1 MADIS
6 VYALIGRAGT
16 GKTRLAI
23 EFCRAIDNDPTA
35 NGEWVAGF
43 LSPTDLNTVVETLA
57 THNFA
62 WERQTLLVVDY
73 AAQCYEALARWLDR
87 LALTKLDTRLRFLLL
102 DREAPEAFGWWHD
115 LTVLAPPSRR
125 YLFHTPRPRQL
136 PDLSDLEERR
146 MLMTEA
152 LQAARE
158 LRPAA
163 SGSTSIP
170 PCGTDVDFDHRL
182 AQAQFGNPLNLVMA
196 GVIALDRGPQA
207 ALALRRLDAARQI
220 ARRELRRLADLARS
234 RQIGEDTIRH
244 VVAFNGLAGG
254 LPIADLL
261 KTVADE
267 LTASH
272 RSTDHLG
279 ELLTMLQQELPP
291 LSDAGQQPR
300 LATIQPDLIGEAA
313 IVEAFTGGPSREA
326 EAVEVIHRAYRL
338 TGAAAAQSLI
348 RIVQDFGYSTADPS
362 ATEPERSTGRRILGW
377 LLTLAEN
384 IDDPEQ
390 LIPIVDTLPVQTTI
404 LREQAA
410 ELTQRLVAHFVSKT
424 QENDDPLAVIYSAS
438 LFNNL
443 SVRLS
448 DLGRREEALGA
459 AEEAVDHYRALA
471 AARPDAFTAD
481 LALSLNNCAIML
493 SEVGRREEALG
504 AAKEAVDHYRA
515 LAAARPDAFTP
526 DLAMSLNNLAI
537 RLSDLGRRE
546 EALGMAEEAVRH
558 YRALA
563 AARPDAFTPN
573 LASSLNNL
581 ANRLSNLGR
590 REEALAAAEE
600 AVRLRRALAEA
611 RPDAFGAEFARC
623 LWVFGDLQGDAG
635 KPDRAVG
642 TLAEA
647 IRRLTPTFSRFPEA
661 VAGIMNGVSRSYIS
675 QCEAAGREPD
685 PELLGPVIAVFEKL
699 KEQEEK

>member
-1 MADIS
+1 MGDRSVSTRDLTKSVVVTGDRNNVALTFGDTGIRLPLRRKQFPPPDRRRPREGEPPRELDLLLADSGRLPLIGRDDLRAELQAWCDDMADIS

-23 EFCRAIDNDPTA
+23 EFCRAIDSDPTGK
-35 NGEWVAGF
+35 GEWIAGF
-43 LSPTDLNTVVETLA
+43 VSPTDLNTVVETLA
-57 THNFA
+57 THSFT
-62 WERQTLLVVDY
+62 WECRTLLVVDY
-73 AAQCYEALARWLDR
+73 AAQCSEALARWLDR

-234 RQIGEDTIRH
+234 RQIGEDTIRY

-254 LPIADLL
+254 LPIADLR

-272 RSTDHLG
+272 RPTDRLSEIV
-279 ELLTMLQQELPP
+279 ELLEQEFPP
-291 LSDAGQQPR
+291 LSGATQQPR

-313 IVEAFTGGPSREA
+313 IVEALTGGPSRET

-348 RIVQDFGYSTADPS
+348 RIVQDFGYSTEDPS
-362 ATEPERSTGRRILGW
+362 ATESERSTGRRILGW
-377 LLTLAEN
+377 FLTLAEN

-410 ELTQRLVAHFVSKT
+410 ELTQQLVAHFVSTT
-424 QENDDPLAVIYSAS
+424 QENDDPLAVIYSAI

-448 DLGRREEALGA
+448 DLGRREEALTA
-459 AEEAVDHYRALA
+459 AEEAVGHYRALA
-471 AARPDAFTAD
+471 QA
-481 LALSLNNCAIML
+481 
-493 SEVGRREEALG
+493 
-504 AAKEAVDHYRA
+504 H
-515 LAAARPDAFTP
+515 
-526 DLAMSLNNLAI
+526 
-537 RLSDLGRRE
+537 
-546 EALGMAEEAVRH
+546 
-558 YRALA
+558 
-563 AARPDAFTPN
+563 
-573 LASSLNNL
+573 
-581 ANRLSNLGR
+581 
-590 REEALAAAEE
+590 
-600 AVRLRRALAEA
+600 
-611 RPDAFGAEFARC
+611 PDAFGVEQARS

-661 VAGIMNGVSRSYIS
+661 VAGIMNGDL
-675 QCEAAGREPD
+675 AK
-685 PELLGPVIAVFEKL
+685 LHFAV
-699 KEQEEK
+699 